1 MGVQTRSQ
9 IKLLSIKTNTDM
21 KRARALSKTI
31 LRVSPLTLN
40 CSYKTYGTAP
50 GYVILR

>member
-9 IKLLSIKTNTDM
+9 IKLLSIKGTNTDM

-31 LRVSPLTLN
+31 LE
-40 CSYKTYGTAP
+40 
-50 GYVILR
+50 